1 MVRCLTTTMSENLP
15 VSTDNSSFRQ
25 VTRGIIT
32 QSTCKILLPKCLL
45 PLYSVTDL
53 SKRHILGVNVCN
65 IIIVLCLMKWLFKFI
80 LDTGGMSSLLSVK
93 IKPGQSLKA
102 ALIAACSLCLITA
115 TDSTAAEKANVYI
128 KYSMAI
134 AAVPIGV
141 LKLNSRFDGNKFRI
155 DANGRTA
162 GVSRLVSDGKGSF
175 STSGSLRRGKVVP
188 SSFNMDTIEE
198 NLITKVR
205 MKMASGSIKKLFAAP
220 PLSKKPD
227 RIPVKS
233 QHWRNILDPLSAFM
247 VPLGQDGRIE
257 PREACNRTIP
267 VFDGWQ
273 RFDVKLRYKEKRN
286 VNIGGSNGY
295 NGPVVICKAFYL
307 PIAGH
312 RPNRSTTV
320 YLKNKS
326 KMELWLAPISGL
338 PVLVPVNIKVGT
350 KFGTLTLGVS
360 EFALSLGSKAASKSN

>member
-1 MVRCLTTTMSENLP
+1 M
-15 VSTDNSSFRQ
+15 
-25 VTRGIIT
+25 
-32 QSTCKILLPKCLL
+32 
-45 PLYSVTDL
+45 
-53 SKRHILGVNVCN
+53 
-65 IIIVLCLMKWLFKFI
+65 
-80 LDTGGMSSLLSVK
+80 LSVK
-93 IKPGQSLKA
+93 IKPTHSLKA
-102 ALIAACSLCLITA
+102 ALIAACSLCLVTA
-115 TDSTAAEKANVYI
+115 TDSAAAEKANVYI

-141 LKLNSRFDGNKFRI
+141 LKLRSQFDGNKFSI
-155 DANGRTA
+155 TANGRTA

-175 STSGSLRRGKVVP
+175 STSGLLRRGKVIP
-188 SSFNMDTIEE
+188 TRFNMDTIEE

-205 MKMASGSIKKLFAAP
+205 MQMASGSIKKLLAAP

-233 QHWRNILDPLSAFM
+233 HHWRNVLDPLSAFM

-273 RFDVKLRYKEKRN
+273 RFDVKLKYKEKRQ
-286 VNIGGSNGY
+286 VTIGGGNGY
-295 NGPVVICKAFYL
+295 KGPVVICKAFYV

-350 KFGTLTLGVS
+350 RFGTLTLGVS
-360 EFALSLGSKAASKSN
+360 EFDLTLGAKAASKSN

>member
-1 MVRCLTTTMSENLP
+1 M
-15 VSTDNSSFRQ
+15 
-25 VTRGIIT
+25 
-32 QSTCKILLPKCLL
+32 
-45 PLYSVTDL
+45 
-53 SKRHILGVNVCN
+53 
-65 IIIVLCLMKWLFKFI
+65 
-80 LDTGGMSSLLSVK
+80 LSVK
-93 IKPGQSLKA
+93 IKPRQSLKA
-102 ALIAACSLCLITA
+102 ALIAACSLCFVST
-115 TDSTAAEKANVYI
+115 TDLAAAEKANVYI
-128 KYSMAI
+128 KYTMAI

-141 LKLNSRFDGNKFRI
+141 LKLRSQFDGNRFNI
-155 DANGRTA
+155 DASGRTA

-175 STSGSLRRGKVVP
+175 STSGHLRRGKVIP
-188 SSFNMDTIEE
+188 SNFNMDTIEE

-257 PREACNRTIP
+257 PKAACNRTIP

-273 RFDVKLRYKEKRN
+273 RFDVKLRYKEMRQ
-286 VNIGGSNGY
+286 VSLGGGNGY
-295 NGPVVICKAFYL
+295 KGPVVICKAFYL

-350 KFGTLTLGVS
+350 RFGTLTLGVS
-360 EFALSLGSKAASKSN
+360 EFDLTLGGTVASKSN